1 VQPEQQTEDLLRM
14 TESWFSSLSSQPL
27 ELFRSIS
34 TQPFP
39 DLHCGALRVFTVS
52 FFLLLKIRSWIV
64 LPYSLM
70 FFSGSHKWYCFIW
83 SPEAVRNN
91 VFFSVP
97 HLCSPFKKCS
107 KWVMSAVLF
116 LETLIQR
123 FFFPLKSFTV
133 GHCFDN
139 SLKMLE
145 KHWTALGF
153 QW

>member
-1 VQPEQQTEDLLRM
+1 MQPEQQTEDLLRM
-14 TESWFSSLSSQPL
+14 TESWFTSLSSQPL

-52 FFLLLKIRSWIV
+52 SFLLLKIWSWIV
-64 LPYSLM
+64 LSCSFRL
-70 FFSGSHKWYCFIW
+70 FSHKQWCFIIW
-83 SPEAVRNN
+83 SPEAVRN
-91 VFFSVP
+91 VFSIVS
-97 HLCSPFKKCS
+97 HLCSPFNDYS
-107 KWVMSAVLF
+107 KSVMSAVLF
-116 LETLIQR
+116 LETLIQS
-123 FFFPLKSFTV
+123 FFFFSLKSYTG

-145 KHWTALGF
+145 KHWTVLGF